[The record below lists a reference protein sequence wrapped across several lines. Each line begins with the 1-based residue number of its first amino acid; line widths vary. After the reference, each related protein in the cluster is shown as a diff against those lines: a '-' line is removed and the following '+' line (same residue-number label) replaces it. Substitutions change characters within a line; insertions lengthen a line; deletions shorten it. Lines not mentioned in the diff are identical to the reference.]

1 MNHQDLFHTPRQ
13 SFPTDVTSPTP
24 SQMPS
29 SSTEESS
36 QTHSTPPPK
45 PPRPDRAG
53 EDEEGEKRQ
62 GQIAAPGS
70 HASDALAF

>member
-1 MNHQDLFHTPRQ
+1 MNQQESFHMPRQ

-24 SQMPS
+24 TQLPS
-29 SSTEESS
+29 SSADESS

-45 PPRPDRAG
+45 PPRPDRAD
-53 EDEEGEKRQ
+53 ESEEGEKRR

-70 HASDALAF
+70 HGADALTF

>member
-1 MNHQDLFHTPRQ
+1 MSHQDLFQTPRQ

-29 SSTEESS
+29 SGTEESS

-45 PPRPDRAG
+45 PPRPDRAD
-53 EDEEGEKRQ
+53 ESEEGEKRR
-62 GQIAAPGS
+62 GQIAGPDSRGADG
-70 HASDALAF
+70 LTF